1 MNYNVRK
8 LTVAAMLVAVSVVL
22 SAFSIPIG
30 ASRCF
35 PIQHLVNVISAV
47 FLGPLYGV
55 IMAFCTSL
63 IRNLLGTGSLLA
75 FPGSMAGA
83 FLCGMVFSY
92 TKRLIPTYF
101 GEIIGTGIIGG
112 MLCYPVAT
120 LLMGQEAALFTFVVP
135 FLMSTV
141 CGTVMAAVIL
151 GVLYRSKAVNVIRS
165 ALGENEKINKGFL
178 ECLYFMECRHSA
190 SFFSILDIDRQS
202 IDSMK

>member
-63 IRNLLGTGSLLA
+63 IRNLMGTGSLLA

-101 GEIIGTGIIGG
+101 GEVIGTGIIGG

-120 LLMGQEAALFTFVVP
+120 LLMGQEAALFTFVP

-141 CGTVMAAVIL
+141 CGTIMAAVIL

-165 ALGENEKINKGFL
+165 TLRENE
-178 ECLYFMECRHSA
+178 
-190 SFFSILDIDRQS
+190 
-202 IDSMK
+202 